1 MGSEGPSSTRIFFKD
16 KNEFQGPFNE
26 RRIQEWYRLGL
37 FENACLFYFVKPG
50 TASDDSTSS
59 FALEELC
66 SLNGNHT
73 PFKCPSDAIPAEK
86 T

>member
-1 MGSEGPSSTRIFFKD
+1 SSTLLYFKHISEI
-16 KNEFQGPFNE
+16 KGPFNE

-59 FALEELC
+59 FALEELRTR
-66 SLNGNHT
+66 NGIGA
-73 PFKCPSDAIPAEK
+73 PFHLPSDAAPAEK